1 MKVKSALLEVV
12 WYLAR
17 LLVYIKRG
25 FLCFLRFT
33 SRRVSI
39 LDFWYKKTVG
49 FTIFKIS
56 FYFQKRFF
64 PQSRPGNLSAWYK
77 FGERWVLQILAL
89 GVAFFFIIPQTKLY
103 KPDFDEVPGKKTI
116 LYALVGPGEQ
126 DFALSDEL
134 IEEIGVNDTPLQ
146 SESWRQ
152 GSIIVEPQ
160 MSNDI
165 TEDEYST
172 TIGGAVVK
180 PSLAS
185 TDSINAVQNTELTN
199 QESNKVNFVEYHIK
213 AGDVLGVV
221 ANKYG
226 IKIETVLSANNLTT
240 RSIVRPGDIIKIPST
255 DGILYSVAKGDTISR
270 IAKLYGVSVDE
281 ILKFNDLNN
290 KSLRIGKQI
299 LIPGAKKL
307 STPIV
312 KVPPAN
318 NKQTP
323 KIVQKQQPANVDIL
337 SPVNTAGYIWPSGAR
352 TITQYYG
359 LRHTG
364 VDIAGSAGLPNYA
377 VRDGVVVKSQC
388 GWNGGYGCYIILD
401 HGSGVQ
407 TLYGH
412 NSKLLVSV
420 GEYVAQGQ
428 VIALLGSTGRSTGP
442 HLHFEIRLNGR
453 RTNPLKFIRR

>member
-1 MKVKSALLEVV
+1 
-12 WYLAR
+12 
-17 LLVYIKRG
+17 
-25 FLCFLRFT
+25 
-33 SRRVSI
+33 
-39 LDFWYKKTVG
+39 
-49 FTIFKIS
+49 
-56 FYFQKRFF
+56 
-64 PQSRPGNLSAWYK
+64 
-77 FGERWVLQILAL
+77 
-89 GVAFFFIIPQTKLY
+89 
-103 KPDFDEVPGKKTI
+103 
-116 LYALVGPGEQ
+116 
-126 DFALSDEL
+126 
-134 IEEIGVNDTPLQ
+134 
-146 SESWRQ
+146 
-152 GSIIVEPQ
+152 
-160 MSNDI
+160 
-165 TEDEYST
+165 
-172 TIGGAVVK
+172 
-180 PSLAS
+180 
-185 TDSINAVQNTELTN
+185 LTN

>member
-33 SRRVSI
+33 SRRVSD
-39 LDFWYKKTVG
+39 L
-49 FTIFKIS
+49 
-56 FYFQKRFF
+56 YFQKRFF

-226 IKIETVLSANNLTT
+226 IK
-240 RSIVRPGDIIKIPST
+240 
-255 DGILYSVAKGDTISR
+255 
-270 IAKLYGVSVDE
+270 
-281 ILKFNDLNN
+281 
-290 KSLRIGKQI
+290 
-299 LIPGAKKL
+299 
-307 STPIV
+307 
-312 KVPPAN
+312 
-318 NKQTP
+318 
-323 KIVQKQQPANVDIL
+323 
-337 SPVNTAGYIWPSGAR
+337 
-352 TITQYYG
+352 
-359 LRHTG
+359 
-364 VDIAGSAGLPNYA
+364 
-377 VRDGVVVKSQC
+377 
-388 GWNGGYGCYIILD
+388 
-401 HGSGVQ
+401 
-407 TLYGH
+407 
-412 NSKLLVSV
+412 
-420 GEYVAQGQ
+420 
-428 VIALLGSTGRSTGP
+428 
-442 HLHFEIRLNGR
+442 
-453 RTNPLKFIRR
+453 